1 MLVIL
6 FTVLVCIPTLAF
18 VKLFAFP
25 NVIFP
30 LFTTLVFWSAT
41 IPNSAAVEVPTTLP
55 VFVKFPPPL
64 AKIPT
69 IPAVVFVLLSKLIFR
84 LLVAFAPE
92 YKVAIPLPV
101 VLPEYL

>member
-1 MLVIL
+1 ML
-6 FTVLVCIPTLAF
+6 FTVFTYIPTLPLA
-18 VKLFAFP
+18 KILAFP

-30 LFTTLVFWSAT
+30 LLITSVLLSAT
-41 IPNSAAVEVPTTLP
+41 IPNSAALEVPTMLP

-92 YKVAIPLPV
+92 YKVAIPLPA